1 MKILD
6 ITTSAKDLAAQVA
19 PFIPNNTVLAISAA
33 GCTLE
38 QSDSAS
44 TGYADFAVLTAGVFK
59 EITLDK
65 QYLRVKSSGSAQLIG
80 N

>member
-1 MKILD
+1 MRVLAL
-6 ITTSAKDLAAQVA
+6 TTSSKNLADQVA
-19 PFIPNNTVLAISAA
+19 PFLPNNTVVGFSLA

-38 QSDSAS
+38 QSDDDS
-44 TGYADFAVLTAGVFK
+44 TYADFTVLAAGVPK

-65 QYLRVKSSGSAQLIG
+65 QYLRVKSSGAAQLLG